1 MVTGDIQCPLGIRDI
16 PQKYSHIFRKKR
28 TWELVMLSG
37 AVCGIELCYAAETA
51 FIGPILLGLGI
62 PISFVALTMCL
73 SPALGF
79 FITPLLGSMSD
90 TCASRTGRRRPFIV
104 LLSLGM
110 LLGLILLPNGQ
121 DFGIALGDSGTDE
134 QLLGK
139 GSVVIP
145 EGNSANVLSLP
156 SSNSTA
162 GIDPS
167 HAWSTHSR
175 GIAFTIVGFIFLD
188 MCCDACQSPA
198 RSYVLDVTIVSDHAR
213 ALSMFTVLSGLSGAV
228 GYIMGGI
235 DWESTTVGA
244 SLGGHVKTVFGIVG
258 AFFVVCI
265 VVTLTSFREMP
276 LHVVRAAT
284 AAGYFDQDVSRGDYQ
299 RFANDDASGCEET
312 ESMELA
318 RRKSN
323 SPFKAGDKSAEEEES
338 PTMKA
343 YLLSIIYMPRSM
355 MVLCLTN
362 LFCWMALVSYS
373 LFLTDFVG
381 AVVYGGDPVAHMGTE
396 SYRLYQSGVRLGC
409 FGLAIDS
416 VTCALYSLFI
426 EKLVDRFGAKPI
438 YVLGQAAYSVAVAL
452 LALFRTKAA
461 VLLVSPAAGLL
472 YATQFTMPFIL
483 VAHYH
488 SSKMVEAGT
497 DWSERGLGTDI
508 ALVSSMMFPAQLLLS
523 LCAGPMVRL
532 FAGSPTV
539 IMYGAAL
546 VSACGAL
553 CATRVT
559 YHRLS

>member
-1 MVTGDIQCPLGIRDI
+1 MGSSDIQCPLGVRDI
-16 PQKYSHIFRKKR
+16 PRKYAHIFRKKR

-90 TCASRTGRRRPFIV
+90 TCASRFGRRRPFIV

-121 DFGIALGDSGTDE
+121 DFGIALGDSGMDE
-134 QLLGK
+134 ELLGK

-145 EGNSANVLSLP
+145 EGNSTNVPSLP
-156 SSNSTA
+156 SNNSTA
-162 GIDPS
+162 GNDPN
-167 HAWSTHSR
+167 HGWSTHGR
-175 GIAFTIVGFIFLD
+175 GIAFTIAGFVFLD

-198 RSYVLDVTIVSDHAR
+198 RSYVLDVTIVPDHAR

-235 DWESTTVGA
+235 DWESTAVGA

-265 VVTLTSFREMP
+265 VLTLTSFREMP

-284 AAGYFDQDVSRGDYQ
+284 AAGYFDQDGSRGDYE
-299 RFANDDASGCEET
+299 RFTNDEASGCEET
-312 ESMELA
+312 ESVELA
-318 RRKSN
+318 RRKAN
-323 SPFKAGDKSAEEEES
+323 SPFKDGDKSAEEEAS
-338 PTMKA
+338 PTVKA

-355 MVLCLTN
+355 MLLCITN

-438 YVLGQAAYSVAVAL
+438 YVLGQAAYCVGVAL
-452 LALFRTKAA
+452 LAIFRTKAA

-488 SSKMVEAGT
+488 SSKMVEAGA

-532 FAGSPTV
+532 FGGTPTV

-559 YHRLS
+559 YHKLR